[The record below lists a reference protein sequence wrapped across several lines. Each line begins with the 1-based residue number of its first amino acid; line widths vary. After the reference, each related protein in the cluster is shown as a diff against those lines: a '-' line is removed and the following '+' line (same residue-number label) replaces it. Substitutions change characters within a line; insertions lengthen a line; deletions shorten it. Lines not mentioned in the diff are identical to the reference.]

1 MKRMIL
7 ALALLPLASPA
18 LASAPIEGR
27 WQNPK
32 DSVIIDVAPCGS
44 GAWCGRVSWA
54 SYKARADARKGG
66 TQRLVGTRLL
76 TGLRPDG
83 DGGWKGRAYLP
94 KRNIHANALIRTA
107 GAGTMVVK
115 GCLVGGMICKE
126 QRWTRV
132 D

>member
-1 MKRMIL
+1 MKRIFL
-7 ALALLPLASPA
+7 GVTLLS
-18 LASAPIEGR
+18 LASAANAVPIEGR

-32 DSVIIDVAPCGS
+32 DSVIIDVVPCG
-44 GAWCGRVSWA
+44 GGTFCGRVSWA
-54 SYKARADARKGG
+54 SPKARADARKGG

-83 DGGWKGRAYLP
+83 GGGWRGRAYLP
-94 KRNIHANALIRTA
+94 KRNMHANALIRTA
-107 GAGTMVVK
+107 GGGTMVVK

-132 D
+132 N